1 MKFRQYCQD
10 LREAIII
17 PDKLSIKTNDIKE
30 LNKQFKDYP
39 INFVFKEVNDDTEP
53 AAGYIPKNNTI
64 TVSINKQMPLVTIE
78 ALIQHEIIHSIQN
91 IKSGNRM
98 QADIEKSARLMQDII
113 DQVNDWE
120 DDDEYG
126 PQAIAYLAKEYQK
139 LRTNAKYLNDEERMT
154 YAYMFVKLRT
164 SDNIREVINNANKM
178 WIDLTQEKMNKKMM
192 KYFYM
197 YWQVKD
203 KL

>member
-17 PDKLSIKTNDIKE
+17 PDKLSIKTNDIKK
-30 LNKQFKDYP
+30 LNKQFKNYP
-39 INFVFKEVNDDTEP
+39 INFVFKEVDDDTEP
-53 AAGYIPKNNTI
+53 AAGYDPKKNI
-64 TVSINKQMPLVTIE
+64 IRVSINKEMPLVTIE
-78 ALIQHEIIHSIQN
+78 ALIQHEIIHSIQDM
-91 IKSGNRM
+91 KSGNRM
-98 QADIEKSARLMQDII
+98 QADIEKSARLMQDIV
-113 DQVNDWE
+113 DEVDYWDGEE
-120 DDDEYG
+120 DG

-139 LRTNAKYLNDEERMT
+139 LQTDAKYLNDEERMT

-164 SDNIREVINNANKM
+164 SDNIKQVLNNANKM